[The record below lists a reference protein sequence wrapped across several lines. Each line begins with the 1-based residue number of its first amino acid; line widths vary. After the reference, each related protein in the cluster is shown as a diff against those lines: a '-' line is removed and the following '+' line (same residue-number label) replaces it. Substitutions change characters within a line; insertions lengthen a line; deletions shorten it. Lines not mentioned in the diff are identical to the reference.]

1 MRSEQSARPNPP
13 PPGRERARPAAGLYG
28 EVAALP
34 VSRIVPPPLGESR
47 TFL

>member
-1 MRSEQSARPNPP
+1 MRSDQPVRPNPP
-13 PPGRERARPAAGLYG
+13 LPAPDRPRPPAGLYG

-34 VSRIVPPPLGESR
+34 ISRIVPPPVGEGR

>member
-1 MRSEQSARPNPP
+1 MRRETPDRPTPP
-13 PPGRERARPAAGLYG
+13 PLAPDRTRPAGLYG

-34 VSRIVPPPLGESR
+34 VSRIIPPPVGEPR

>member
-1 MRSEQSARPNPP
+1 MRSEQQARPNPP
-13 PPGRERARPAAGLYG
+13 PPARERVRSAAGLYG

-34 VSRIVPPPLGESR
+34 ISRIVPPPLGESR

>member
-1 MRSEQSARPNPP
+1 MRNEPSTRPTPP
-13 PPGRERARPAAGLYG
+13 PIMPDRARAAGLYG

-34 VSRIVPPPLGESR
+34 VNRIAPPPVGEGR

>member
-1 MRSEQSARPNPP
+1 MRSETPARPTPP
-13 PPGRERARPAAGLYG
+13 PVAPDRPRAAGLYG

-34 VSRIVPPPLGESR
+34 ISRIVPPPVGEPR

>member
-1 MRSEQSARPNPP
+1 MRSEQPARPNPP
-13 PPGRERARPAAGLYG
+13 PVRERARPAAGLYG

>member
-1 MRSEQSARPNPP
+1 MRSEPPARPTAPP
-13 PPGRERARPAAGLYG
+13 LAPDRTRSAGLYG

-34 VSRIVPPPLGESR
+34 ISRIVPPPIGESR